1 MMPQENGRLRAR
13 AVVTARID
21 AMSHAFLIE
30 QRTIPERVAHAP
42 ARLNLQG
49 SKDNA
54 KSLPCA
60 CMLGGGGCNRPI

>member
-1 MMPQENGRLRAR
+1 
-13 AVVTARID
+13 
-21 AMSHAFLIE
+21 MSHAFLIE

-49 SKDNA
+49 SKDTA

-60 CMLGGGGCNRPI
+60 CMLGGGRL

>member
-30 QRTIPERVAHAP
+30 QRTIP
-42 ARLNLQG
+42 
-49 SKDNA
+49 
-54 KSLPCA
+54 
-60 CMLGGGGCNRPI
+60 